1 MIPAYWSGQSKPKA
15 PGHEARL
22 FRRLLRLVVAFRR
35 RLPVPP
41 TLSNDE
47 LRRVDVPMLV
57 LLGQRSQRYDAQ
69 RVTDRLRAVVP
80 AARVEV
86 VSGAGHDLPVYCPDL
101 IVDRAT
107 EFARA

>member
-1 MIPAYWSGQSKPKA
+1 M
-15 PGHEARL
+15 
-22 FRRLLRLVVAFRR
+22 VAFRR

-41 TLSNDE
+41 TLSDDE

-86 VSGAGHDLPVYCPDL
+86 VPGAGHDLPVYCPDL